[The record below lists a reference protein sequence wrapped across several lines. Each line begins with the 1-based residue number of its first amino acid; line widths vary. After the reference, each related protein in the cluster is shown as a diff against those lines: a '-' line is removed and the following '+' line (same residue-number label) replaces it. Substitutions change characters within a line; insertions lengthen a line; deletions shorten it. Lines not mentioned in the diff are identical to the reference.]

1 MPKDFTLVNS
11 CSPGAKKF
19 TERWFHTGRF
29 QSGRTM
35 GPHARHKT
43 RATGCSW
50 LWLRVSSPG
59 RCPGPQSHSVN
70 LRVKSNSGSR
80 NENRAVHFCPRPE
93 ASKKKKKS
101 VIPEQIPFLPGLS
114 APSHSLPTTTVPPLF
129 QCPTSLHIIKKK
141 KVANSLFLS
150 FPHQGL
156 ETGGNSNQITAH

>member
-19 TERWFHTGRF
+19 TERWFHRGRF
-29 QSGRTM
+29 QSGRTT
-35 GPHARHKT
+35 GPQARHKT

-50 LWLRVSSPG
+50 LWLQVSSPG

-93 ASKKKKKS
+93 ASKKKKKKCYSRADSFSSGS
-101 VIPEQIPFLPGLS
+101 VCSLSLS
-114 APSHSLPTTTVPPLF
+114 AYNHRASPFPMPH
-129 QCPTSLHIIKKK
+129 
-141 KVANSLFLS
+141 LS
-150 FPHQGL
+150 PH
-156 ETGGNSNQITAH
+156 

>member
-19 TERWFHTGRF
+19 TERWFHRGRF
-29 QSGRTM
+29 QSGRTT

-93 ASKKKKKS
+93 ASKKKKKVLFQS
-101 VIPEQIPFLPGLS
+101 RFLFFRVCLLPLTLCLQPPCLPFS
-114 APSHSLPTTTVPPLF
+114 NAPPLS
-129 QCPTSLHIIKKK
+129 TL
-141 KVANSLFLS
+141 
-150 FPHQGL
+150 
-156 ETGGNSNQITAH
+156 